1 MEIKRAVEQVFL
13 REKLESNSDTKQ
25 TDLRGDLNPGSTL
38 KSDMTTK
45 MVHRNFRIV
54 SYCEK

>member
-1 MEIKRAVEQVFL
+1 MEIKQAAEQVFL
-13 REKLESNSDTKQ
+13 REKLESNTDTKQ
-25 TDLRGDLNPGSTL
+25 TGLRGDLNPGSTL

-45 MVHRNFRIV
+45 MVQRNLRIV